1 MDPVLEL
8 TALLEFAVSTAAA
21 ATFRDRSAARAAT
34 APRRTVAL
42 AHNCLVQVTPFAET
56 PIPPLPYTTPA
67 REPVDLDLTQAD
79 IQLHL
84 DAKALLRHMAIL
96 LNYLDDDE
104 LEPRRR
110 GRITALVPQIRAVE
124 QMVTSRIA
132 QAARRVEAAHRRR
145 RHALAAFRA

>member
-1 MDPVLEL
+1 MDPVPEL
-8 TALLEFAVSTAAA
+8 TALLEARNPVDAFYN
-21 ATFRDRSAARAAT
+21 RSAARAAT

-42 AHNCLVQVTPFAET
+42 DFNCLVKVVPFAET
-56 PIPPLPYTTPA
+56 PLTTSPYTTPY
-67 REPVDLDLTQAD
+67 REPADLGLTQAD

-104 LEPRRR
+104 LPPAAYA
-110 GRITALVPQIRAVE
+110 RIEALAPQIRTLE

-132 QAARRVEAAHRRR
+132 QAARRVEAAHLRR
-145 RHALAAFRA
+145 RHALAAFGRTA